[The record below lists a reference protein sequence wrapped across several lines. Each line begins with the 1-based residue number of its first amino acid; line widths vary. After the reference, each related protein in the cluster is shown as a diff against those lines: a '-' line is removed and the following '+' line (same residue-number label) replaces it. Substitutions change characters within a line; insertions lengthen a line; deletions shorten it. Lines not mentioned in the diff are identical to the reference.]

1 MSKLEHFYK
10 QVISILI
17 PFIIVVL
24 VEPSIL
30 GAIVI
35 SFLGTLI
42 TRVLLEV
49 FEPLLEDVLK

>member
-49 FEPLLEDVLK
+49 FEPLLEDILK